1 MFLFSCKF
9 LNINFLQNSVTI
21 LSQVCFI
28 LIKANGLEGAQNIG
42 WSDHVL
48 LHMHLCYN
56 INSDWS
62 RQSHEKANKSF
73 ILLGKKYHSP
83 SFPESLWVIFLF
95 KRKNL
100 LGEDDCNSLLQ
111 RNAKNNNKCFYLLV
125 WKSCSFKPVNMILQ
139 HSDDWGL

>member
-28 LIKANGLEGAQNIG
+28 LIKENGLEGGGAQNIG
-42 WSDHVL
+42 WSDSEL
-48 LHMHLCYN
+48 LYLYYN